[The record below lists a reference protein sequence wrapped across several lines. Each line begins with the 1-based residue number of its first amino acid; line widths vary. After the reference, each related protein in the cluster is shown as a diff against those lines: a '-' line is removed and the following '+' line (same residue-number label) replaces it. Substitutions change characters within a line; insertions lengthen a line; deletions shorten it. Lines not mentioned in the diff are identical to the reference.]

1 MGRWKKRTWVH
12 VCRLH
17 LPHWGTGKK
26 LRPYAGKRG
35 KRRTVRGMWAVALVL
50 AVAVGAWQMLPGGW
64 SMALLAQGMVDTRTA
79 LRLARQESPLTLP
92 QVLMEELPVAQPWA
106 DQLVFL
112 HTDVGES
119 GGAEDL
125 PEPSQQEQQTE
136 QAAQPSESQPVPEG
150 YLPVKDR
157 TTASDSGQVQGSGV
171 TMNNVTDFNVDID
184 SLMSQPLAFTYQPG
198 KIQVLIVHTHTTESY
213 LPDDSGSYAPDTS
226 FRSFE
231 EAETVVAVGEVL
243 ARQLTDAG
251 IGVIHDRTVHDYPS
265 YNGSYDNCKATIQK
279 NLEQYPD
286 ICMVLDIHRDAII
299 AQDGTVYKTVTEYEG
314 QKYAQVMMVQGSSG
328 GGLQHDHWQDNL
340 NMALH
345 LQQALADV
353 PNLARPVS
361 LKNER
366 YNQQLTRNSL
376 LLEFGTC
383 GNTVEEAK
391 RSAEVVGK
399 ALARVLLAC
408 V

>member
-1 MGRWKKRTWVH
+1 MVWALGVAGLGVLVFAASSWS
-12 VCRLH
+12 
-17 LPHWGTGKK
+17 LPSG
-26 LRPYAGKRG
+26 
-35 KRRTVRGMWAVALVL
+35 WAST
-50 AVAVGAWQMLPGGW
+50 MLT
-64 SMALLAQGMVDTRTA
+64 QGMVDFRSA
-79 LRLARQESPLTLP
+79 VRMQQKNSLTL
-92 QVLMEELPVAQPWA
+92 QHVLMEELPIAQPWA

-112 HTDVGES
+112 HTDMGES
-119 GGAEDL
+119 GSAQDL
-125 PEPSQQEQQTE
+125 PQVSQQPQETPEPSQPQE
-136 QAAQPSESQPVPEG
+136 VPEG
-150 YLPVKDR
+150 YLPVMDR
-157 TTASDSGQVQGSGV
+157 TVTSDSGQVQGGGV
-171 TMNNVTDFNVDID
+171 SMNNVTDFAVDID

-213 LPDDSGSYAPDTS
+213 LPDDSDSYAPDTS

-231 EAETVVAVGEVL
+231 EEETVVAVGEVL
-243 ARQLTDAG
+243 AQQLTEAG

-265 YNGSYDNCKATIQK
+265 YNGSYDNCKATIQR

-286 ICMVLDIHRDAII
+286 ICMVLDLHRDAMI
-299 AQDGTVYKTVTEYEG
+299 AQDGTVYKTVTEYQGE
-314 QKYAQVMMVQGSSG
+314 QYAQVMMVMGTSG
-328 GGLQHDHWQDNL
+328 GGLQHDHWQDNV

-345 LQQALADV
+345 LQKALGSV
-353 PNLARPVS
+353 PNLARPLS

-391 RSAEVVGK
+391 RSAKVVGQE
-399 ALARVLLAC
+399 LAKILLGC

>member
-1 MGRWKKRTWVH
+1 
-12 VCRLH
+12 
-17 LPHWGTGKK
+17 
-26 LRPYAGKRG
+26 
-35 KRRTVRGMWAVALVL
+35 
-50 AVAVGAWQMLPGGW
+50 MLPGGW
-64 SMALLAQGMVDTRTA
+64 STALLAQGMVDTRTA
-79 LRLARQESPLTLP
+79 LRLARQESPLTL
-92 QVLMEELPVAQPWA
+92 QQMLMEQLPMAQPWA

-119 GGAEDL
+119 GSGEDL
-125 PEPSQQEQQTE
+125 PQTSQTQEQSEQEPEPSQPQE
-136 QAAQPSESQPVPEG
+136 VPEG
-150 YLPVKDR
+150 YLPVTER
-157 TTASDSGQVQGSGV
+157 TVTSDSGQVQGSSV
-171 TMNNVTDFNVDID
+171 TMNNVTDFAVDID

-213 LPDDSGSYAPDTS
+213 LQDDIGSYAPDTS

-231 EAETVVAVGEVL
+231 EAEGVVAVGEVL
-243 ARQLTDAG
+243 AQQLTNAG

-286 ICMVLDIHRDAII
+286 ICMVLDIHRDAMI
-299 AQDGTVYKTVTEYEG
+299 AQNGTVYKTVTEYEG
-314 QKYAQVMMVQGSSG
+314 QKYAQVMMVMGSSG

-345 LQQALADV
+345 LQQALGSV

-391 RSAEVVGK
+391 RSAEVVGQ
-399 ALARVLLAC
+399 ALAQVLLGC